1 MRWYDVNVYN
11 IRKIR
16 ILFLLSSCCTFACF
30 GGIFVSEQKNK
41 VSVQIH
47 GQTYQ
52 LVGPES
58 TGHLRLVA
66 TMVDEK
72 MREIESRNKTLDIN
86 KIAVLTAVNAM
97 HEYLKVS
104 EQLERLEQANKLKD

>member
-1 MRWYDVNVYN
+1 M
-11 IRKIR
+11 
-16 ILFLLSSCCTFACF
+16 
-30 GGIFVSEQKNK
+30 SEQKNK
-41 VSVQIH
+41 VSVQIY

-52 LVGPES
+52 IVGPES

-72 MREIESRNKTLDIN
+72 MKEIASRNKTLDIN

-97 HEYLKVS
+97 HEYLKIS
-104 EQLERLEQANKLKD
+104 ERLEQLEQANKLKD